1 MSENLTF
8 KSLGLRDYDGVWQ
21 SMKSH
26 IREENFKNEIWFL
39 EHTPVFTLGTA
50 ADQKHILN
58 AKGIPVIQSDRGGE
72 VTYHGPGQL
81 VIYFMIDVKRS
92 KLGPKILVKTLQEF
106 TKSLLK
112 EYSIDSEFIDG
123 APGVY
128 VNEKKIASIGLR
140 ISKGK
145 TYHGISIN
153 VDMDLA
159 PFSYINPCGYEG
171 LKVIQIKDLNNSL
184 TKTNI
189 VGTPFVKKIVEEE
202 SINSKVLNDIK
213 NKNSKDEK
221 IKSEKN
227 TDLDEKINNIFK

>member
-8 KSLGLRDYDGVWQ
+8 KSLGLRDYGGVWQ

-26 IREENFKNEIWFL
+26 IREEDFKNEIWFL

-171 LKVIQIKDLNNSL
+171 LKVTQIKDLNN
-184 TKTNI
+184 KANI
-189 VGTPFVKKIVEEE
+189 KDVERLAIKILEP
-202 SINSKVLNDIK
+202 
-213 NKNSKDEK
+213 
-221 IKSEKN
+221 
-227 TDLDEKINNIFK
+227 IF